1 MDPMNDRITTPRVYR
16 LSGEN
21 PPLDAAWAEVEA
33 ALPDGWSILP
43 PLSLRSFG
51 GYWRAAA
58 DAPSLVGL
66 PWHERHVLAHGLT
79 PAAALLALA
88 AALRDGRTK

>member
-1 MDPMNDRITTPRVYR
+1 MTAP
-16 LSGEN
+16 S
-21 PPLDAAWAEVEA
+21 LDAAWAEVEA
-33 ALPDGWSILP
+33 ALPEGWGI
-43 PLSLRSFG
+43 LSLKSVG
-51 GYWRAAA
+51 TLWSASA